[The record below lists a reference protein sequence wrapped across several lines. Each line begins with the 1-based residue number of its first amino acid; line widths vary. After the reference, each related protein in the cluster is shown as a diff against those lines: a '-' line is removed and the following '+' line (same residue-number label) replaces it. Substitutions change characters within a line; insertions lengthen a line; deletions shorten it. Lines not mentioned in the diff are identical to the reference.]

1 MNKIPLILD
10 VDTGVDDAIA
20 ILYALSCPELELL
33 GICTVAGN
41 QTLDK
46 TTRNTLSVLEY
57 LGRTDVPVAMGS
69 SGPLMRPLHTAPQV
83 HGENGLGNVQLPE
96 PAKKPLEEDAVSS
109 MRRWIEQSPR
119 PVTIAAVGPLTN
131 IALLL
136 KSYPHLKSKIEKIAI
151 MGAARSAATPARLPS
166 STSMWIPRRRIWSSR
181 RGSRW

>member
-57 LGRTDVPVAMGS
+57 LG
-69 SGPLMRPLHTAPQV
+69 AP
-83 HGENGLGNVQLPE
+83 
-96 PAKKPLEEDAVSS
+96 
-109 MRRWIEQSPR
+109 
-119 PVTIAAVGPLTN
+119 
-131 IALLL
+131 
-136 KSYPHLKSKIEKIAI
+136 
-151 MGAARSAATPARLPS
+151 
-166 STSMWIPRRRIWSSR
+166 TSR
-181 RGSRW
+181 SRWVPAGR